1 MDVDIFETKN
11 HEYFINELQAS
22 FGSYA
27 DSQMYID
34 GKPGRYRYVDGN
46 FVFEEGLFNTF
57 GSNRLKLEHF
67 VEILGAKIAR

>member
-11 HEYFINELQAS
+11 HEHFINELQAS

-34 GKPGRYRYVDGN
+34 SKSR
-46 FVFEEGLFNTF
+46 
-57 GSNRLKLEHF
+57 
-67 VEILGAKIAR
+67 